1 VLARASSPT
10 HSKAQPMLILLS
22 ICLLS
27 EPTRCRED
35 RIDLSFEARSPAVCL
50 RNSQSA
56 LAKWQAEHPE
66 WQVNRWR
73 CAVRGTV
80 PRDL

>member
-1 VLARASSPT
+1 
-10 HSKAQPMLILLS
+10 MLILLS
-22 ICLLS
+22 ICLLA

-35 RIDLSFEARSPAVCL
+35 KIDLSFEARGPTVCL

-66 WQVNRWR
+66 WHVNRWR
-73 CAVRGTV
+73 CAVRGSV

>member
-1 VLARASSPT
+1 
-10 HSKAQPMLILLS
+10 MLILLS

-27 EPTRCRED
+27 DPSQCRED
-35 RIDLSFEARSPAVCL
+35 RIDLSFEARSPTVCL

-66 WQVNRWR
+66 WHVNRWR
-73 CAVRGTV
+73 CAVRGNV